1 MLFSFAASS
10 CSFAKFAASTN
21 PEVPMKMERFGR
33 EQQEVTITVSQAPD
47 FVKKSAILIQTA
59 FEGSVK

>member
-10 CSFAKFAASTN
+10 WSFAKFAASTN
-21 PEVPMKMERFGR
+21 PEASMNMERFGR